1 MGNDKPQSINKLA
14 KLIGGK
20 IVFIPDRPGEPNK
33 TWANTNKIKKM
44 LKWKPK
50 IKFEEGVKL
59 MLNQIDLWET
69 APLWSPKSIKLAT
82 KTWFKYLR

>member
-1 MGNDKPQSINKLA
+1 
-14 KLIGGK
+14 
-20 IVFIPDRPGEPNK
+20 
-33 TWANTNKIKKM
+33 M

-59 MLNQIDLWET
+59 MLNQIDLWKT
-69 APLWSPKSIKLAT
+69 APLWNPKSIKLAT